1 MTTTESISRPATL
14 PPADEMYAAIL
25 RRDPDYDGVFFLAVT
40 TTGIVCR
47 PTCPAR
53 KPKAENIE
61 YFASVRD
68 ALFAGYRP
76 CRRCRPLEP
85 AGTPP
90 EWLRPVLERVEAD
103 PEARITDADLRRD
116 GVEPARVRRWFVA
129 NHGITFHAY
138 QRARRLGLALGRV
151 RLGDDVTAAAYA
163 HGFESLSGFRE
174 AFRRVFDIAPGSAK
188 HVAAPILVTRILTP
202 LGPMVAGANDDG
214 IALLEFAERRRLE
227 RQVRTVSKRLE
238 TTCTPGDHEWLRR
251 LEAQLAEYFDGK
263 RTTFDLPLV
272 LPGTDFQRDVW
283 AELRDIASGETRS
296 YDAIAR
302 AIGRPKAVRAVG
314 RANGDNRVA
323 ILVPCHRVIGADG
336 KLTGYGGGLWR
347 KQALLELE
355 ARTERPA
362 RT

>member
-1 MTTTESISRPATL
+1 MTTPRAISRPATL
-14 PPADEMYAAIL
+14 PPPEEMYEAVL
-25 RRDPDYDGVFFLAVT
+25 RRDSEYDGVFYLAVT

-53 KPKAENIE
+53 KPKPQNIE
-61 YFASVRD
+61 YFATVRD

-76 CRRCRPLEP
+76 CLRCRPLEP
-85 AGTPP
+85 AGSPP
-90 EWLRPVLERVEAD
+90 DWLRPVLERVEAE
-103 PEARITDADLRRD
+103 PEARVTDADLRRD

-174 AFRRVFDIAPGSAK
+174 AFRRIFDIAPGSAK
-188 HVAAPILVTRILTP
+188 SAAQPILVTRILTP

-227 RQVRTVSKRLE
+227 RQVRTVSKRLA
-238 TTCTPGDHEWLRR
+238 TTCTPGDHAWLRK
-251 LEAQLAEYFDGK
+251 LESQLAEYFDGK
-263 RTTFDLPLV
+263 RTTFDVPLV

-283 AELRDIASGETRS
+283 SRLVEIPSGETRS

-314 RANGDNRVA
+314 RANGDNRIA
-323 ILVPCHRVIGADG
+323 ILVPCHRVVGSDG
-336 KLTGYGGGLWR
+336 RLTGYGGGLWR
-347 KQALLELE
+347 KQALLDLE
-355 ARTERPA
+355 ADRTRSEA
-362 RT
+362 